1 MGKNKIWKLV
11 ISVVIAFSL
20 WVYVVSVVSPG
31 SAKTYYDVP
40 VNLNNLT
47 GLSDSFIITEYEDS
61 VDVRLEGNRTDLNE
75 LDADS
80 IVIEADLSGI
90 PTPGTHQ
97 IDYTVR
103 PTGNFAS
110 NAFVYKSSSPER
122 LTVKVERKI
131 SKTLPVDI
139 TVTGE
144 LPEGFDYDPDEITVS
159 PKEIVVTGPESM
171 ISNMEYAVVTV
182 NLDDVK
188 TTIDQEYEY
197 LLCDADKQVVET
209 NKELVHPET
218 DDLVRVIV
226 PVYSQAEIPLGVNW
240 IAGGGLQA
248 ENCKVTFSPIDKLS
262 VYGTPE
268 AINNLKTLVL
278 GDIELGKID
287 FDDTTYQQTFPLDM
301 TKYPDIYLFEGYTP
315 PEQITVTVELVNV
328 ETKEIVI
335 PADQIQIIGG
345 QDMDCNIQRD
355 SLTLKFRGDATQIR
369 QLTGTDVTVTLDLTD
384 KNVGQQS
391 ITAKVTLKEGYA
403 NVAVWGKYLV
413 EVDLSKKR

>member
-1 MGKNKIWKLV
+1 MTKSKIWKLV
-11 ISVVIAFSL
+11 ISAVLAIAL

-31 SAKTYYDVP
+31 SEKTYYDVP

-47 GLSDSFIITEYEDS
+47 GLNDNFIITEYDDS

-90 PTPGTHQ
+90 PTSGVHK

-131 SKTLPVDI
+131 SKTLPVDVA
-139 TVTGE
+139 VTGE
-144 LPEGFDYDPDEITVS
+144 LPEGFDYDPDAITVS
-159 PKEIVVTGPESM
+159 PSQIVVTGPESM
-171 ISNMEYAVVTV
+171 LSSMEYAVVTV

-188 TTIDQEYEY
+188 NTIDQEFEY
-197 LLCDADKQVVET
+197 LLCDKDKEIVET
-209 NKELVHPET
+209 NKDLVHPET
-218 DDLVRVIV
+218 DDLVRVIL

-240 IAGGGLQA
+240 IPGGGIQA
-248 ENCKVTFSPIDKLS
+248 EDCKVTFSPIDKLS

-268 AINNLKTLVL
+268 AISNLKTLVL

-287 FDDTTYQQTFPLDM
+287 FDETTYQQTFQLDLS
-301 TKYPDIYLFEGYTP
+301 KYPDIYLFEGDTP
-315 PEQITVTVELVNV
+315 PAQITVTVELQNV
-328 ETKEIVI
+328 DTKEIVI
-335 PADQIQIIGG
+335 PASQIKVTGNP
-345 QDMDCNIQRD
+345 DMDCNIQRE

-369 QLTGTDVTVTLDLTD
+369 QLTGADVTVILDLTD

-391 ITAKVTLKEGYA
+391 ITAKVTLKEGYTG
-403 NVAVWGKYLV
+403 VAVWGKYQV